1 MGLSLILRP
10 LTMSLTT
17 LSSLSF
23 AERWL
28 KLWLSHTQESLML
41 MEDTSEKL
49 PLLFLRL
56 LLPPRLPRLPPL
68 MPPRLPPP
76 LMPPRLPL
84 MPPRLMLLRLP
95 LPLPLPSRLSGRLTS
110 SSNPIYSP
118 PRSIT
123 RPPLLLPPTQMPWL
137 PLTPSPV
144 LLTVPWPK
152 LTLLLLISLRLLSN
166 LALPLPPVEKN
177 SLPFLVPLM
186 LEVTST
192 AVSLR
197 LLLLECLPI
206 PLPPRLMPLP
216 PRPPLMPLPPRPP
229 LMPLPP
235 RLMPLPP
242 PPLPPPPLPLQP
254 SLRSPIFS
262 LLLPLLSS
270 TSREPR
276 PRREP
281 FPSASSSLV

>member
-56 LLPPRLPRLPPL
+56 LLPPRLP
-68 MPPRLPPP
+68 
-76 LMPPRLPL
+76 L
-84 MPPRLMLLRLP
+84 MPPRLMPLPPRPPESLLLMPPRLMPPRLMPPRPTLLRLP

-123 RPPLLLPPTQMPWL
+123 PPPLLLPPTQMPLL

-197 LLLLECLPI
+197 LL
-206 PLPPRLMPLP
+206 
-216 PRPPLMPLPPRPP
+216 
-229 LMPLPP
+229 
-235 RLMPLPP
+235 
-242 PPLPPPPLPLQP
+242 
-254 SLRSPIFS
+254 
-262 LLLPLLSS
+262 
-270 TSREPR
+270 
-276 PRREP
+276 
-281 FPSASSSLV
+281 

>member
-76 LMPPRLPL
+76 LMPPRLMPLPPRPPESLLL
-84 MPPRLMLLRLP
+84 MPPRLMPPRLMPPRPTLLR

-123 RPPLLLPPTQMPWL
+123 RPPLLLPPTQMPLL

-177 SLPFLVPLM
+177 SLPFLVP
-186 LEVTST
+186 
-192 AVSLR
+192 
-197 LLLLECLPI
+197 
-206 PLPPRLMPLP
+206 
-216 PRPPLMPLPPRPP
+216 
-229 LMPLPP
+229 
-235 RLMPLPP
+235 
-242 PPLPPPPLPLQP
+242 
-254 SLRSPIFS
+254 
-262 LLLPLLSS
+262 
-270 TSREPR
+270 
-276 PRREP
+276 
-281 FPSASSSLV
+281 